1 MSQNIQFFT
10 EDISFTVKNKNLLRE
25 WITGSIQ
32 FEGFKTGD
40 LNIILCSDEYLHG
53 LNIKYLGHDTLTDII
68 TFDNSS
74 ENTVSGDLF
83 ISIERIRENAGIF
96 SKTIADEL
104 HRVIIHGVLHLIKY
118 GDKTEAEKVIMTE
131 RENAYLSRR
140 PDRLKVS

>member
-32 FEGFKTGD
+32 FEGVKTGD